1 MNGYFVHYFSPEGLP
16 PVRKSVVF
24 VIDVSDSMK
33 GQGKMDYTK
42 EALRVILDD
51 LKEGDRFNIVTFESN
66 IRVWREMMLDVTPT
80 NIEVA
85 KRFVDNMDTYS
96 CKYNVSVINTFSIK
110 YYRGSLYFV

>member
-1 MNGYFVHYFSPEGLP
+1 MNGYFVHYFSPEGLS

-24 VIDVSDSMK
+24 VIDVSGSMD

-66 IRVWREMMLDVTPT
+66 IRVWRDTMLNVTPKK
-80 NIEVA
+80 IEAA
-85 KRFVDNMDTYS
+85 KRFVDKMEPLS
-96 CKYNVSVINTFSIK
+96 CKCSASMQ
-110 YYRGSLYFV
+110 L